1 MIVIYISNIDSESAA
16 KNPVPYD
23 QSQYALTYGGSYLV
37 LGISFIS
44 GDGSR
49 SSKILYQVL
58 NDFGGISH
66 VPVGLFE
73 LQDNRCS
80 AYWSARYDSD
90 GSLLFWPKEFFVDYF
105 HDDLSEGRG
114 AAIDVFLEVIKILK
128 GEAGIS

>member
-1 MIVIYISNIDSESAA
+1 MIVRYIASIDSESTA
-16 KNPVPYD
+16 KNPVPYN
-23 QSQYALTYGGSYLV
+23 QSQYALTCGVSYLV

-49 SSKILYQVL
+49 SNKTLYQVL

-66 VPVGLFE
+66 VPVSLFE

-90 GSLLFWPKEFFVDYF
+90 GSLLLWPKEFFADYF
-105 HDDLSEGRG
+105 HDDLSDGSS
-114 AAIDVFLEVIKILK
+114 AATGIFSEVIKILK
-128 GEAGIS
+128 DEAGIS